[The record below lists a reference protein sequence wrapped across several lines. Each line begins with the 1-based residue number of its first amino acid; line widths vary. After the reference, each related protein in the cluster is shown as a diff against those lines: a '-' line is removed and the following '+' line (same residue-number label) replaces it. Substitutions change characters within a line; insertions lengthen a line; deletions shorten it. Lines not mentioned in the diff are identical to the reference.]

1 MGNLQ
6 QFQKSIER
14 ELQAKNMKV
23 KEIPKL
29 AEGEKIH
36 IDLGGGKKSKIVNQ
50 GGKKNESSSKST
62 PVLLKKPPKFTAEER
77 DIRLSMGDMDLDA
90 NHESQHSSSESEGAV
105 ARSVVSD
112 FSGFSDSDNNDDD
125 WNDFQQADGPSE
137 T

>member
-36 IDLGGGKKSKIVNQ
+36 IDLGGSKKKSSIVPKADKKS
-50 GGKKNESSSKST
+50 GGSST
-62 PVLLKKPPKFTAEER
+62 PILLKKPPKFEIEESN
-77 DIRLSMGDMDLDA
+77 IHLSMGEMALDA
-90 NHESQHSSSESEGAV
+90 DNASLSSESEGAV
-105 ARSVVSD
+105 ARSVVTD
-112 FSGFSDSDNNDDD
+112 FTGFSDGSDDDDD
-125 WNDFQQADGPSE
+125 WNDFQEAS
-137 T
+137 

>member
-1 MGNLQ
+1 
-6 QFQKSIER
+6 
-14 ELQAKNMKV
+14 MKV

-50 GGKKNESSSKST
+50 GGKKNQATST

-77 DIRLSMGDMDLDA
+77 NIRLSMGDMDLDA
-90 NHESQHSSSESEGAV
+90 DHESHSSSESEGAV

-125 WNDFQQADGPSE
+125 WNDFQQADAAK